1 MVNSQLVA
9 LSGFQWISRR
19 AFQRASGPLN
29 GRDQEQGGDAGEGEI
44 GDDRGGFVVV
54 VRNKM
59 PVSGALADGSA
70 GALPGSGLGL
80 VSPAE
85 RVALAGGT
93 LAHGPDGGGDFALT
107 AAFPW
112 EG

>member
-1 MVNSQLVA
+1 VVCSPASL
-9 LSGFQWISRR
+9 R
-19 AFQRASGPLN
+19 A
-29 GRDQEQGGDAGEGEI
+29 
-44 GDDRGGFVVV
+44 
-54 VRNKM
+54 K
-59 PVSGALADGSA
+59 
-70 GALPGSGLGL
+70 LPGSGLGL

-93 LAHGPDGGGDFALT
+93 LAHGPDGGGDFVLT

>member
-1 MVNSQLVA
+1 LAGQHPAEGLA
-9 LSGFQWISRR
+9 GIHP
-19 AFQRASGPLN
+19 ASGPLN
-29 GRDQEQGGDAGEGEI
+29 